1 MPKIKTHQATAKR
14 FKATGANKVLKR
26 KSGQAHNNAHESGRT
41 TRSKRLDMTT
51 TKTLTKT
58 VKTLAQFN

>member
-14 FKATGANKVLKR
+14 FKVTGGSKVTQR
-26 KSGQAHNNAHESGRT
+26 KSGQAHNNAHESGST
-41 TRSKRLDMTT
+41 TRSKRLDLST

>member
-1 MPKIKTHQATAKR
+1 MPKIKTHKATAKR
-14 FKATGANKVLKR
+14 FKVTGDNKVTQR
-26 KSGQAHNNAHESGRT
+26 KCGQGHNNAHESGKT
-41 TRSKRLDMTT
+41 TRSKRMDLIT

>member
-1 MPKIKTHQATAKR
+1 MPKIKTHKATAKR
-14 FKATGANKVLKR
+14 FKVTGGAKVTQR
-26 KSGQAHNNAHESGRT
+26 KSGQAHNNAHESGST
-41 TRSKRLDMTT
+41 TRSKRLDLST

>member
-1 MPKIKTHQATAKR
+1 MPKINTHKATAKR
-14 FKATGANKVLKR
+14 FKVTGDNKVTQR
-26 KSGQAHNNAHESGRT
+26 KSGQAHNNAHESGST
-41 TRSKRLDMTT
+41 TRSKRLDLST